1 MSRITLGMAAMP
13 TAYGVTSAE
22 LANTGASLG
31 PLPWIAGVLLLG
43 GIILAVVKITAAR
56 RK

>member
-1 MSRITLGMAAMP
+1 MVAQQVVSGITD
-13 TAYGVTSAE
+13 
-22 LANTGASLG
+22 LANTGAGLG

-43 GIILAVVKITAAR
+43 GIILAVVKIVAAR